1 MTPAPRA
8 RVTSLLLAWRGGD
21 PAAFDELIP
30 IVYDELRRMARRH
43 MARERLSHT
52 LQTTALINE
61 AYLRLVDI
69 KRIEWQD
76 RAHFMAMAAR
86 TMRRVLIEA
95 ARARQKQKR
104 GAGIERVTLDEGLIL
119 APDRTPDVLALNDA
133 LEELEEVSPRKAQV
147 IELRFFAG
155 MTNAEAAEVLHVS
168 EDTVRRDWRL
178 ARAWLFRELQ
188 ARP

>member
-8 RVTSLLLAWRGGD
+8 HVTSLLLAWRAGD

-30 IVYDELRRMARRH
+30 IVYDELRRIARRH
-43 MARERLSHT
+43 MARERPSHT
-52 LQTTALINE
+52 LETTALINE

-76 RAHFMAMAAR
+76 RTHFMAMAAR
-86 TMRRVLIEA
+86 TMRRVPIEA

-104 GAGIERVTLDEGLIL
+104 GGGMERVTLDEGLIL
-119 APDRTPDVLALNDA
+119 APDRAPDVLALDDA
-133 LEELEEVSPRKAQV
+133 LKELEAVSPRKAQV
-147 IELRFFAG
+147 VELRFFAG
-155 MTNAEAAEVLHVS
+155 FTNAEAAHVLHVS

-178 ARAWLFRELQ
+178 ARAWLFRELK
-188 ARP
+188 

>member
-1 MTPAPRA
+1 
-8 RVTSLLLAWRGGD
+8 
-21 PAAFDELIP
+21 
-30 IVYDELRRMARRH
+30 
-43 MARERLSHT
+43 
-52 LQTTALINE
+52 
-61 AYLRLVDI
+61 
-69 KRIEWQD
+69 
-76 RAHFMAMAAR
+76 MAMAAR

-188 ARP
+188 AGP